1 MLNADDLDDGSP
13 HPYACKVFQL
23 LCFDPDAEPLF
34 LILSW
39 QVDGFIVLAIIPFDA
54 IETPFQLLEDNCA
67 RNSKVRCPLRTSFR
81 KKEKHEANRCSK
93 ESPRHALVL
102 DRVRRRK
109 IRFSRESFIS
119 LVCNERAASC
129 RNYITKRYLTSGL
142 RYIKFEQFKFEII
155 MRTTKRYGKKIDL
168 ALSVWVKLTRAY
180 MTFHKLSD
188 ENIRSFGL
196 TGPQFSVIESL
207 GHLGP
212 LTTGVLCK
220 KQLVSGG
227 NMTVVIDNLQK
238 EGLVER
244 IPSTEDRRAI
254 TIRLTP
260 RGKRLFDEIFPKHA
274 EYIAKL
280 TSVLQEEEQAKLAE
294 LLKKLGTSLA
304 ASF

>member
-1 MLNADDLDDGSP
+1 
-13 HPYACKVFQL
+13 
-23 LCFDPDAEPLF
+23 
-34 LILSW
+34 
-39 QVDGFIVLAIIPFDA
+39 
-54 IETPFQLLEDNCA
+54 
-67 RNSKVRCPLRTSFR
+67 
-81 KKEKHEANRCSK
+81 
-93 ESPRHALVL
+93 
-102 DRVRRRK
+102 
-109 IRFSRESFIS
+109 
-119 LVCNERAASC
+119 
-129 RNYITKRYLTSGL
+129 
-142 RYIKFEQFKFEII
+142 